1 MLKQKKVW
9 LFSLLVILFIGVGIS
24 FFIGHKSHSST
35 ASASG
40 QQSSSI
46 KKSNPSD
53 SKKKVKKNKP
63 ISEKVI
69 DSSKWQ
75 TFKGETEFPIL
86 MYHSI
91 SVGNSLRIPE
101 VQFAHQMQ
109 WLQKNGYY
117 TLTPSEAIEVFK
129 THKKPADKIVWI
141 TFDDGYKDNYK
152 SAFPA
157 LKKYHKKATINYIT
171 NHFGH
176 KNKLT
181 MPQMDEMRQSGLVTI
196 ESHTVHHKELN
207 QMANAQQTSEFV
219 NSKKWLNDKLH
230 QQTPIICYPVGRFN
244 DQTPKLAQ
252 AAGYTLGLTTL
263 PGLANENQG
272 LFTLHRVRI
281 SPDLSDVSYQ
291 YLLEHGM

>member
-1 MLKQKKVW
+1 MLKQKKIW
-9 LFSLLVILFIGVGIS
+9 FILLLLILSIGAGTS
-24 FFIGHKSHSST
+24 FFIGKK
-35 ASASG
+35 APSASH
-40 QQSSSI
+40 QQSI
-46 KKSNPSD
+46 PVKKIHPSTPKKAIQKHKAL
-53 SKKKVKKNKP
+53 SEKKV
-63 ISEKVI
+63 
-69 DSSKWQ
+69 DSSHWQ
-75 TFKGETEFPIL
+75 SFEGDTEFPIL

-101 VQFAHQMQ
+101 SQFAHQMQ

-117 TLTPSEAIEVFK
+117 TLTPAEAIEVFK
-129 THKKPADKIVWI
+129 THKKPANKIVWI
-141 TFDDGYKDNYK
+141 TFDDGYKDNYEK
-152 SAFPA
+152 AYPA

-181 MPQMDEMRQSGLVTI
+181 MPQMNEMRQSGLVTI

-207 QMANAQQTSEFV
+207 QMTDAQQTAEFV
-219 NSKKWLNDKLH
+219 DSKKWLNDKFH
-230 QQTPIICYPVGRFN
+230 QQTSIICYPVGRFN

-252 AAGYTLGLTTL
+252 AAGYKLGLTTL

-281 SPDLSDVSYQ
+281 SPDLSDTSYQ